1 MHAHKQLTPYLYPIS
16 FIKLFLCRA
25 FKKKEK
31 KEREMF
37 TLTFRVPFN
46 FKKENETFGDSCD
59 QEDDIGLSLTCL
71 NQVGRP

>member
-1 MHAHKQLTPYLYPIS
+1 
-16 FIKLFLCRA
+16 
-25 FKKKEK
+25 
-31 KEREMF
+31 MF

-71 NQVGRP
+71 NQVGRPWPSYKATPFYR

>member
-1 MHAHKQLTPYLYPIS
+1 
-16 FIKLFLCRA
+16 
-25 FKKKEK
+25 
-31 KEREMF
+31 MF